1 MDGLSVV
8 YGLSTPNVEEA
19 HLNRVMISISKQV
32 IVVADSS
39 KFLKRSF
46 AFMAPIT
53 AIDILITDDGIPLE
67 DQKKLE
73 SAGVKVI
80 IV

>member
-1 MDGLSVV
+1 MDGFSAA

-19 HLNRVMISISKQV
+19 HLNRVMMAISKQV

-39 KFLKRSF
+39 KFHKRSF
-46 AFMAPIT
+46 AFIAPISD
-53 AIDILITDDGIPLE
+53 IDILVTDSGIPTD

-73 SAGVKVI
+73 SAGIKII